1 MPSTVYKG
9 DLAEVSFAPEVGL
22 PIRIGTGSSH
32 DVGLQINTT
41 TGDGYTLLSFKA
53 EVNTTLFEPAITFT
67 DATCDTNHTSG
78 LSDGTTTSQKHI
90 TMDSTALVRVGMVV
104 TGTGIGSDSV
114 VTKINNATCI
124 TVSTNT
130 TATNSNQTLTFSAT
144 NLRFPKN
151 MLVGSQ
157 LVFTTAGGTGS
168 DDIVVGDLSRAGNN
182 GRVFTIVENNG
193 NSMKISP
200 EMLTDDIATVGAGNV
215 MEILPYKTPPME
227 MDDGSGNV
235 GMKAGANN
243 ESVKTD
249 QFLGIASAI
258 TLPETVLDLK
268 RFHVVGLGRD
278 VSVQVPG
285 KFTNEGG
292 SFEVAMHTARWLKYC
307 LGHELINSSSSG
319 SLGTQLAAASEA
331 GQSYLDLD
339 ETTISGQAIAIG
351 DYLEIRDDA
360 PLVPIVSDHEPD
372 ADSASAWGGTLTDF
386 LFDNAKPHEVR
397 RVIGISEHA
406 SDFRVY
412 LDEPLT
418 YPHALNTDVEL
429 RDPNTDDS
437 LPVKVS
443 STGTITNPVTHLL
456 YSRST
461 VPSFSL
467 EVSQRRRDMDTDES
481 SVDGGA
487 SDSKE
492 LTRVFRGCKVKDFT
506 LSTDNDA
513 ALRLAV
519 NFDSA
524 LCYTD
529 TGRLEATPIT
539 RFASHRMFDDT
550 ANTEQ
555 KRIESGI
562 AKGTQKPFMFYNGS
576 VTLAGQQVAQIV
588 NFSLTGATGVQS
600 FHTING
606 HYQSSSATT
615 DQVPF
620 AGARNPTVMV
630 EGQTSYEMEMEI
642 IVDDPLFYHK
652 MRTATEFSVNG
663 EGNST
668 TNQIRIS
675 FEKNLT
681 GSTASG
687 ASEKMIILI
696 DDYYIIEAPLQIPED
711 KSAVKS
717 TLKIMPKAIKVLAR
731 DAVPKY

>member
-22 PIRIGTGSSH
+22 PIRIGTASSH

-53 EVNTTLFEPAITFT
+53 EVNTTLFEAAITFT

-124 TVSTNT
+124 TVSTAT

-157 LVFTTAGGTGS
+157 LVFTAAGGTGA
-168 DDIVVGDLSRAGNN
+168 DDIVVGDLGSAGNN

-200 EMLTDDIATVGAGNV
+200 EMVTPDIATVGPGNV

-227 MDDGSGNV
+227 MDDGTGNV
-235 GMKAGANN
+235 GMQAGANN

-258 TLPETVLDLK
+258 TLPETIVDLK
-268 RFHVVGLGRD
+268 RYHVVGLGRD

-307 LGHELINSSSSG
+307 LGHELIKSPDGG
-319 SLGTQLAAASEA
+319 SIATTLSAATEA
-331 GQSYLDLD
+331 GQSFI
-339 ETTISGQAIAIG
+339 TVASKSNIAVN
-351 DYLEIRDDA
+351 DYIEIRDDA
-360 PLVPIVSDHEPD
+360 PIVPIVSDHEPD
-372 ADSASAWGGTLTDF
+372 GGTWLGTLTD
-386 LFDNAKPHEVR
+386 LEFDNAKPHEAR
-397 RVIGISEHA
+397 KVIGISEN
-406 SDFRVY
+406 DNRLY
-412 LDEPLT
+412 LDEPLA
-418 YPHALNTDVEL
+418 YPHANSTDVEVRNIATGAL
-429 RDPNTDDS
+429 A
-437 LPVKVS
+437 LPVAVS

-467 EVSQRRRDMDTDES
+467 EVSQRRRDMDTEDS

-487 SDSKE
+487 NDSKE
-492 LTRVFRGCKVKDFT
+492 LARVFRGCKVKDFT

-519 NFDSA
+519 NFDAA

-529 TGRLEATPIT
+529 TGRLEASPIT

-562 AKGTQKPFMFYNGS
+562 AKGTQKPFMFYHGS
-576 VTLAGQQVAQIV
+576 VTVAGQQIAQIV
-588 NFSLTGATGVQS
+588 NFNLTGTTGVQS

-606 HYQSSSATT
+606 HYQSSSAAT

-620 AGARNPTVMV
+620 AGARNPTIMV
-630 EGQTSYEMEMEI
+630 EGQTTYEMTMEI

-663 EGNST
+663 EGGST

-681 GSTASG
+681 GSTASS
-687 ASEKMIILI
+687 ASEKMMILI

-711 KSAVKS
+711 KGAVKS

>member
-1 MPSTVYKG
+1 MPSTIYKG

-22 PIRIGTGSSH
+22 PIRIGTDANS
-32 DVGLQINTT
+32 DVGLSIATT
-41 TGDGYTLLSFKA
+41 AGNGFTLLTFKA
-53 EVNTTLFEPAITFT
+53 EVNTTLFE
-67 DATCDTNHTSG
+67 SG
-78 LSDGTTTSQKHI
+78 THK
-90 TMDSTALVRVGMVV
+90 
-104 TGTGIGSDSV
+104 
-114 VTKINNATCI
+114 
-124 TVSTNT
+124 
-130 TATNSNQTLTFSAT
+130 
-144 NLRFPKN
+144 LRFPKN

-157 LVFTTAGGTGS
+157 LVFTAAGGTNA
-168 DDIVVGDLSRAGNN
+168 DDIVVGDLGSAGNN
-182 GRVFTIVENNG
+182 GRVFTIVENG
-193 NSMKISP
+193 ETTMKISP
-200 EMLTDDIATVGAGNV
+200 EMVTPDIATVGPGNV

-227 MDDGSGNV
+227 MDDGTGNV
-235 GMKAGANN
+235 GMQAGANN

-258 TLPETVLDLK
+258 TLPETIVDLK
-268 RFHVVGLGRD
+268 RYHVVGLGRD

-307 LGHELINSSSSG
+307 LGHELINSPNGG
-319 SLGTQLAAASEA
+319 SVATTLSAATEA
-331 GQSYLDLD
+331 GQSFI
-339 ETTISGQAIAIG
+339 TVASKSGIAVN
-351 DYLEIRDDA
+351 DYVEIRDDA
-360 PLVPIVSDHEPD
+360 PIVPIVSDHEPD
-372 ADSASAWGGTLTDF
+372 GGTWDGTLTDF
-386 LFDNAKPHEVR
+386 EFDNAKPHEVR
-397 RVIGISEHA
+397 RVIGISEN
-406 SDFRVY
+406 DNRLY
-412 LDEPLT
+412 LDEPLA
-418 YPHALNTDVEL
+418 YPHANSTDVEV
-429 RDPNTDDS
+429 RDPDTSGS
-437 LPVKVS
+437 LPVTVS

-487 SDSKE
+487 NDSKE
-492 LTRVFRGCKVKDFT
+492 LARVFRGCKVKDFT

-519 NFDSA
+519 NFDAA

-529 TGRLEATPIT
+529 TGRLEGTPIT

-562 AKGTQKPFMFYNGS
+562 AKGTQKPFMFYHGS
-576 VTLAGQQVAQIV
+576 VTVAGQQIAQIV
-588 NFSLTGATGVQS
+588 NFNLTGTTGVQS

-606 HYQSSSATT
+606 HYQSSSAAT

-620 AGARNPTVMV
+620 AGARNPTIMV
-630 EGQTSYEMEMEI
+630 EGQTTYEMTMEI

-663 EGNST
+663 EGGST

-681 GSTASG
+681 GSTASS
-687 ASEKMIILI
+687 ASEKMMILI

-711 KSAVKS
+711 KGAVKS